1 MGLPAWSALA
11 AAAKNASGR
20 RIFSSARAMTACRLV
35 LDEVLEIV
43 GHVRDRLVA
52 GGDHEVEPH
61 TAHSI
66 RARSQGLEQRTAV
79 RDDRHAAGSPLES
92 GEKRQLVTAIDVE
105 VADAVWSDN
114 GKVPTDGGPLQAL
127 LKSRPFAS
135 HLGEP
140 ARHDDETPRAGV
152 RHLLGQRHGPGGR
165 QQAEHGVHGSSDVG
179 EAGVG
184 VSTEHRFV
192 LGVHDV
198 GVHLAVE
205 DRRDGL

>member
-1 MGLPAWSALA
+1 MSVTASLPA
-11 AAAKNASGR
+11 
-20 RIFSSARAMTACRLV
+20 
-35 LDEVLEIV
+35 EIMQ
-43 GHVRDRLVA
+43 
-52 GGDHEVEPH
+52 VEPH

-79 RDDRHAAGSPLES
+79 RDDRHAAGSPFES
-92 GEKRQLVTAIDVE
+92 GEKRQLVAAVDVE
-105 VADAVWSDN
+105 VADAVWPDN
-114 GKVPTDGGPLQAL
+114 GKVPTRGGPLQAL

-140 ARHDDETPRAGV
+140 ARHDDETARAGV

-179 EAGVG
+179 EAGVR
-184 VSTEHRFV
+184 VSTEHRLV

-205 DRRDGL
+205 DRRDGLGEGRGVGRAHDRHGPGLQEPGQGRPGDPRGGRRVVVAQ